1 MKTSTSALLAVT
13 SVTYVAAQFD
23 CNNPDIAC
31 PDTQEWFDQLPQ
43 PLVDCDADFRPE
55 WEDCQSTIDYWFGDK
70 EDWNTD
76 TIHTNGEDGLPTPS
90 CRWWFWEDG
99 NCRITHCFTDQAP
112 AGDKAIYAYFKKDYN
127 AIRDRCQTFRAGGF
141 VTEIG
146 GDFRNF
152 LEVTNDEDSNGEGEV
167 SGDPA
172 KVKLRPRLSENGF
185 QTGDLTLEEYEEW
198 AAHRKPSREK
208 TTENKDNVRS
218 KAKSKRDD
226 DDDDYLILFTAKNV
240 RQPGVYDRGPRMSP
254 GVGYTYTKTEGYS
267 VTTSVSAEIGGA
279 FKMFTAGISSS
290 VEETESVEV
299 SESMKYD
306 VPCNNGQTGQV
317 HWHPLFDFYEVEFF
331 PSGTIAEIWLPVKGS
346 DDFAA
351 GEFAI
356 NCLG

>member
-1 MKTSTSALLAVT
+1 MKTSTSALLAGT
-13 SVTYVAAQFD
+13 GLTHVAAQFD

-55 WEDCQSTIDYWFGDK
+55 WEDCQSTVDYWFGEK

-76 TIHTNGEDGLPTPS
+76 TIHTHGEDGLPTPS

-141 VTEIG
+141 
-146 GDFRNF
+146 
-152 LEVTNDEDSNGEGEV
+152 S
-167 SGDPA
+167 
-172 KVKLRPRLSENGF
+172 
-185 QTGDLTLEEYEEW
+185 
-198 AAHRKPSREK
+198 K
-208 TTENKDNVRS
+208 T
-218 KAKSKRDD
+218 KSKRDD

-240 RQPGVYDRGPRMSP
+240 RQPGIYDRGPRMSP